1 MTGPKVL
8 LVDDNRDGLFLTRRS
23 LERNDCEVVEAIGV
37 NEALRQ
43 IATQSFDVLITDL
56 HMPEAG
62 DGFAVVT
69 AMRHVQPEALTLVVS
84 GYPDVQKAM
93 TDILLQADEVLVKP
107 FDVEKL
113 AEFIGK
119 RQLKVKS
126 SPRPTKESVAA
137 ILDRDASITMQRWLS
152 RVGSVKELTAL
163 PLTAEARTAHLPEMI
178 TDITARLR
186 AFRVLEAIGTP
197 SAAAVAHGRLRYDQ
211 GYTAPLLVQESRI
224 LQVCLF
230 ETIQRNLA
238 TVDFGLVLPDIMLIA
253 DEVDSQ
259 LTQCIDSFLTMQR
272 SIAASASA

>member
-8 LVDDNRDGLFLTRRS
+8 LVDDNRDDLFLTRRS
-23 LERNDCEVVEAIGV
+23 LERNSCEVVEAIGV

-93 TDILLQADEVLVKP
+93 ADILLQADEVLVKP

-119 RQLKVKS
+119 RQTGKS
-126 SPRPTKESVAA
+126 LPRPTKETVAS

-152 RVGSVKELTAL
+152 RVDSVNELAAL
-163 PLTAEARTAHLPEMI
+163 PLTAEERTAHLPEMI
-178 TDITARLR
+178 KDITARLR
-186 AFRVLEAIGTP
+186 ALRVLEAIGSP

-259 LTQCIDSFLTMQR
+259 LTQCIDSFLMMQR
-272 SIAASASA
+272 SVAASASA